1 MALEENDFSKLFLSA
16 YKKEWE
22 KTDNYAL
29 IRRQTIRSNFFLPL
43 SNIDA
48 HILPKYMNLTL
59 SNIEDG
65 VSLKEKLRTALYPLS

>member
-1 MALEENDFSKLFLSA
+1 MPAQ
-16 YKKEWE
+16 
-22 KTDNYAL
+22 L
-29 IRRQTIRSNFFLPL
+29 INPNLKGGAPNFFLSL

-65 VSLKEKLRTALYPLS
+65 MSVKEKLRTALYPLSRRNR